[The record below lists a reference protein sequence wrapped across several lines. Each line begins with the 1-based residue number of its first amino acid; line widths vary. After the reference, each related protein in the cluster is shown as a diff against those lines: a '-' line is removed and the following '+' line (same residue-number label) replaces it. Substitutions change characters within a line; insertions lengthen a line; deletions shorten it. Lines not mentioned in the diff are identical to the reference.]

1 MGLIFC
7 VYLSFRNAL
16 LAKRKGQ
23 NTVVWVL
30 ITAVAFFL
38 ASAIGVAI
46 VLALFYQGPLEAK
59 ALQSFW
65 LDDPLREITSVFAG
79 IGGYLL
85 IRYLLDRMPDRPAG
99 NNP

>member
-30 ITAVAFFL
+30 ITVVAFFL

-46 VLALFYQGPLEAK
+46 VLALFYRGPLEPQ
-59 ALQSFW
+59 ALQDFW
-65 LDDPLREITSVFAG
+65 VDDPLRDITSVFAG
-79 IGGYLL
+79 IGGYMLMK
-85 IRYLLDRMPDRPAG
+85 YLLDRMPDKPASSE
-99 NNP
+99 